1 MVLIYPIWYIFIVFL
16 VLTDINVIPQGKDT
30 LKPYHHHL
38 ILFQIKKNEEKE
50 RKKMVKRK
58 PYKHILT
65 TEKTFISIK
74 AISLTF

>member
-1 MVLIYPIWYIFIVFL
+1 MVHFYRFPSLDWYKCNSTRKRHAETIPPSPDIVS
-16 VLTDINVIPQGKDT
+16 D
-30 LKPYHHHL
+30 
-38 ILFQIKKNEEKE
+38 KKNEEKE